1 MTDTHDTHSPGQ
13 PPANQL
19 MHAAAPSPADY
30 SESGNNTT
38 ADATSSLWQQ
48 VQQVFAPNGVL
59 AQARADYR
67 PRADQMRMAQA
78 IAHAISTNGVVVVEA
93 GTGVGKTFAYLV
105 PALLSGERVL
115 VSTATKTL
123 QDQLFAR
130 DLPYLCKLLGL
141 PVRIALLKGRS
152 SYLCLHRLAL
162 ARQHPDMYGTERLRT
177 LARIERFA
185 QTTTSG
191 DLAELSGLEE
201 RSPIIPIVTSTR
213 ENCLGSQC
221 PQYKDCHVNHAR
233 RQALAADIVV
243 INHHLFFADLAV
255 RESGMAE
262 LLPSVHTVVFDEAHQ
277 LNAIGVQFL
286 GKQLGTGHF
295 FEFSRDL
302 LAGGLEHARG
312 LAEWQAISQHIEQ
325 SARNWRLVAAELAH
339 GKWGWHGQAPDGLD
353 ATQWQAALQALSEAV
368 AQAHAALNT
377 VSELAPDLMRLQERA
392 SALLERI
399 ALFCQPRP
407 PETVRWMD
415 VSNSLRLA
423 QSPLDI
429 AATVRHTLLRLP
441 ADNNMPAHDATRLPH
456 TQVHA
461 QVHAHAQPHHEAS
474 PPAPDE
480 TDETGEAGET
490 APRRAWIFTSA
501 TLGAEPQLRWF
512 TEPCGLHGMLTLQ
525 VASPFDYASRASLF
539 IPAIVPPNDPAHPTQ
554 VAQLAAEGAQLLGG
568 RTLVLTTTLRSLR
581 LIGEHLR
588 EHFGNDS
595 ELDILVQGESTKR
608 RLTERFRAGSQHSSG
623 RGCVLV
629 ASTSFWEGVDI
640 PGDALQLVVIDKLP
654 FPPPNDPV
662 VQARAQRLKSQGR
675 NAFMHYHLP
684 EAAVVLKQGAGRL
697 IRHEND
703 RGTLVIC
710 DSRLRSMSYGAHL
723 LAALPPM
730 QRLPSHADFV
740 RKLQEL
746 NALRAGTASIN
757 TPTID
762 NQAPNTQ
769 SE

>member
-1 MTDTHDTHSPGQ
+1 MQQAEHNPHSSDSPDSNPGN
-13 PPANQL
+13 PFRSFEIEADEI
-19 MHAAAPSPADY
+19 HAAN
-30 SESGNNTT
+30 SENT
-38 ADATSSLWQQ
+38 DNSLWQQ
-48 VQQVFAPNGVL
+48 VRQVFAPDGVL
-59 AQARADYR
+59 ARSNAAYR
-67 PRADQMRMAQA
+67 PRADQLRMARA
-78 IAHAISTNGVVVVEA
+78 VAHAIHTHGVVVVEA

-105 PALLSGERVL
+105 PALLSRERVL

-141 PVRIALLKGRS
+141 PIRLALLKGRS
-152 SYLCLHRLAL
+152 SYLCLHRLEQ
-162 ARQHPDMYGTERLRT
+162 ARQHPDMHGADKLRT

-201 RSPIIPIVTSTR
+201 RSPVLPIVTSTR

-233 RQALAADIVV
+233 RQALAADVVV

-262 LLPSVHTVVFDEAHQ
+262 LLPSVHTVIFDEAHQ

-312 LAEWQAISQHIEQ
+312 LAEWPNISQHIEQ
-325 SARNWRLVAAELAH
+325 SARNWRLTAAELAH
-339 GKWGWHGQAPDGLD
+339 GKWGWQGDAPDGID
-353 ATQWQAALQALSEAV
+353 ATRWQTALQALSDAV
-368 AQAHAALNT
+368 AQARDALDT
-377 VSELAPDLMRLQERA
+377 VSELAPDLQRLLERA
-392 SALLERI
+392 TALQERI
-399 ALFCQPRP
+399 ALFGQPRP

-415 VSNSLRLA
+415 VSAGLRLA

-441 ADNNMPAHDATRLPH
+441 EDNAPSA
-456 TQVHA
+456 
-461 QVHAHAQPHHEAS
+461 
-474 PPAPDE
+474 PAPASEPASAPTSGAARSGYPDDE
-480 TDETGEAGET
+480 AATAET
-490 APRRAWIFTSA
+490 AEPDAPNRAWIFTSA

-512 TEPCGLHGMLTLQ
+512 TEPCGLQDMPTLQ
-525 VASPFDYASRASLF
+525 VASPFAYASHASLF
-539 IPAIVPPNDPAHPTQ
+539 VPPMVPPADPQHLTA
-554 VAQLAAEGAQLLGG
+554 VAQLAAEGARQLGG

-581 LIGEHLR
+581 LIGEQLR
-588 EHFGNDS
+588 EQFDADS
-595 ELDILVQGESTKR
+595 DANSAIDILVQGESTKR
-608 RLTERFRAGSQHSSG
+608 RLTERFREGSQHSSR

-662 VQARAQRLKSQGR
+662 VQARAQRLQQQGR
-675 NAFMHYHLP
+675 NPFMHYHLP

-703 RGTLVIC
+703 RGILVIC
-710 DSRLRSMSYGAHL
+710 DSRLRTMSYGARL

-730 QRLPSHADFV
+730 QRLHTHDDFV

-746 NALRAGTASIN
+746 NALRAGNKPANSS
-757 TPTID
+757 
-762 NQAPNTQ
+762 PNG
-769 SE
+769 SPND

>member
-1 MTDTHDTHSPGQ
+1 MQQAEHNPHSSDSPDSNPGN
-13 PPANQL
+13 PFRSFEIEADEI
-19 MHAAAPSPADY
+19 HAAN
-30 SESGNNTT
+30 SENT
-38 ADATSSLWQQ
+38 DNSLWQQ
-48 VQQVFAPNGVL
+48 VRQVFAPDGVL
-59 AQARADYR
+59 ARSNAAYR
-67 PRADQMRMAQA
+67 PRADQLRMARA
-78 IAHAISTNGVVVVEA
+78 VAHAIHTHGVVVVEA

-141 PVRIALLKGRS
+141 PIRLALLKGRS
-152 SYLCLHRLAL
+152 SYLCLHRLEQ
-162 ARQHPDMYGTERLRT
+162 ARQHPDMHGADKLRT

-185 QTTTSG
+185 QTITSG

-201 RSPIIPIVTSTR
+201 RSPVLPIVTSTR

-286 GKQLGTGHF
+286 GKQLSTGHF

-312 LAEWQAISQHIEQ
+312 LAEWPQISQQIEQ
-325 SARNWRLVAAELAH
+325 SARDWRLVAAELAH
-339 GKWGWHGQAPDGLD
+339 GKWSWHDVAPDGID
-353 ATQWQAALQALSEAV
+353 STRWQAALHALSDAV
-368 AQAHAALNT
+368 AQAHAALDT
-377 VSELAPDLMRLQERA
+377 VSELAPDLPRLQERA
-392 SALLERI
+392 AALLARI
-399 ALFCQPRP
+399 QLFEQARP

-415 VSNSLRLA
+415 VSNGLRLA

-429 AATVRHTLLRLP
+429 AATVRQTLLHLP
-441 ADNNMPAHDATRLPH
+441 TEEANTTPRASDDHSTNADMACSNP
-456 TQVHA
+456 
-461 QVHAHAQPHHEAS
+461 EAENDT
-474 PPAPDE
+474 PPN
-480 TDETGEAGET
+480 
-490 APRRAWIFTSA
+490 RAWIFTSA

-512 TEPCGLHGMLTLQ
+512 TEPCGLHDMPTLQ
-525 VASPFDYASRASLF
+525 VASPFAYASHASLF
-539 IPAIVPPNDPAHPTQ
+539 VPPMVPPADPQHPTQ
-554 VAQLAAEGAQLLGG
+554 VAQLAADGARQLGG

-581 LIGEHLR
+581 LIGEQLR
-588 EHFGNDS
+588 EHFGDDS
-595 ELDILVQGESTKR
+595 PIDILVQGESTKR
-608 RLTERFRAGSQHSSG
+608 RLTERFREGSQHSSQ
-623 RGCVLV
+623 RGCILV
-629 ASTSFWEGVDI
+629 ASASFWEGVDI

-654 FPPPNDPV
+654 FPPPNDPIV
-662 VQARAQRLKSQGR
+662 EARTQRLQQQGR

-703 RGTLVIC
+703 RGILVIC
-710 DSRLRSMSYGAHL
+710 DSRLRSKSYGQRL

-730 QRLPSHADFV
+730 QHLHNRLEFE

-746 NALRAGTASIN
+746 NALRAETLPSSAN
-757 TPTID
+757 D
-762 NQAPNTQ
+762 RDAD
-769 SE
+769 

>member
-1 MTDTHDTHSPGQ
+1 MQFDDS
-13 PPANQL
+13 ANAARPL
-19 MHAAAPSPADY
+19 HTPHAPH
-30 SESGNNTT
+30 
-38 ADATSSLWQQ
+38 SLWQQ
-48 VQQVFAPNGVL
+48 VQQVFAPDGVL
-59 AQARADYR
+59 AQSNAAYR
-67 PRADQMRMAQA
+67 PRADQLRMAQTITQA
-78 IAHAISTNGVVVVEA
+78 ICSNGVAVIEA

-141 PVRIALLKGRS
+141 PVRTALLKGRS
-152 SYLCLHRLAL
+152 SYLCLHRLDL
-162 ARQHPDMYGTERLRT
+162 ARQHPDMHGADKLRT

-185 QTTTSG
+185 QTTASG
-191 DLAELSGLEE
+191 DLAELDGLEE
-201 RSPIIPIVTSTR
+201 RSPVLPIVTSTR

-233 RQALAADIVV
+233 RQALAADVVV

-262 LLPSVHTVVFDEAHQ
+262 LLPSVHTVIFDEAHQ

-312 LAEWQAISQHIEQ
+312 LAEWPNISQHIEQ
-325 SARNWRLVAAELAH
+325 SARNWRLTAAELAH
-339 GKWGWHGQAPDGLD
+339 GKWGWQGDAPDGID
-353 ATQWQAALQALSEAV
+353 ATRWQTALQALSDAV
-368 AQAHAALNT
+368 AQARDALDT
-377 VSELAPDLMRLQERA
+377 VSELAPDLQRLLERA
-392 SALLERI
+392 TALQERI
-399 ALFCQPRP
+399 ALFGQPRP

-415 VSNSLRLA
+415 VSAGLRLA

-441 ADNNMPAHDATRLPH
+441 EDNAPSA
-456 TQVHA
+456 
-461 QVHAHAQPHHEAS
+461 
-474 PPAPDE
+474 PAPASEPASAPTSGAARSDYPDDE
-480 TDETGEAGET
+480 AATAET
-490 APRRAWIFTSA
+490 AEPDAPNRAWIFTSA

-512 TEPCGLHGMLTLQ
+512 TEPCGLQDMPTLQ
-525 VASPFDYASRASLF
+525 VASPFAYASHASLF
-539 IPAIVPPNDPAHPTQ
+539 VPPMVPPADPQHLTA
-554 VAQLAAEGAQLLGG
+554 VAQLAAEGARQLGG

-581 LIGEHLR
+581 LIGEQLR
-588 EHFGNDS
+588 EQFDADS
-595 ELDILVQGESTKR
+595 DANSAIDILVQGESTKR
-608 RLTERFRAGSQHSSG
+608 RLTERFREGSQHSSR

-662 VQARAQRLKSQGR
+662 VQARAQRLQQQGR
-675 NAFMHYHLP
+675 NPFMHYHLP

-703 RGTLVIC
+703 RGILVIC
-710 DSRLRSMSYGAHL
+710 DSRLRTMSYGARL

-730 QRLPSHADFV
+730 QRLHTHDDFV

-746 NALRAGTASIN
+746 NALRAGNKPANSS
-757 TPTID
+757 
-762 NQAPNTQ
+762 PNG
-769 SE
+769 SPND